1 MLSTV
6 FVTASG
12 ETNTGS
18 GILCFFKVGGEE
30 GGDGGGRVVASLRV
44 SDEEVKSISIAIWT
58 AAKWKKILRV
68 L

>member
-6 FVTASG
+6 FVTTSG

-18 GILCFFKVGGEE
+18 GILCFFRVGGEE

-44 SDEEVKSISIAIWT
+44 LASLRVSGEEVKSISIAIWN
-58 AAKWKKILRV
+58 AAR
-68 L
+68 